1 MPLLWPVWAGAHP
14 TSKVSAKTSGE
25 KKGEKEMARRRLTLE
40 EQLRG
45 VRAALRSKHT
55 PPQLKEG
62 LHRRAEAL
70 EKEIGQRSMKH
81 S

>member
-1 MPLLWPVWAGAHP
+1 VRCLWAFWAGAYP
-14 TSKVSAKTSGE
+14 APELSATTSGE
-25 KKGEKEMARRRLTLE
+25 KKGEEAMARRKLTLE

-45 VRAALRSKHT
+45 VRAALRSKRT

-62 LHRRAEAL
+62 LRRRAEVL
-70 EKEIGQRSMKH
+70 EKEIGQPSSKH